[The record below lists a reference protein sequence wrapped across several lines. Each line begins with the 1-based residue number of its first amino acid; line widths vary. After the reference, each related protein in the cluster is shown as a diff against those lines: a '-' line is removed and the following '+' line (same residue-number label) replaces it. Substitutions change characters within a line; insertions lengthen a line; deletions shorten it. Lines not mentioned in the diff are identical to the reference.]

1 MTQELIR
8 KELARAEEFYTKW
21 MDEGHYD
28 RANLALRAIDKLREA
43 LIEAICSEDPYTT
56 AADIR
61 YFESEEG
68 ETDCVTGC
76 DPAEYEDEDW
86 SDQSAHSYT
95 L

>member
-1 MTQELIR
+1 MVRLIR
-8 KELARAEEFYTKW
+8 EDMLAEDSAYTS
-21 MDEGHYD
+21 D
-28 RANLALRAIDKLREA
+28 
-43 LIEAICSEDPYTT
+43 
-56 AADIR
+56 ADIR

-76 DPAEYEDEDW
+76 DPAEYEDW

>member
-1 MTQELIR
+1 MYNVMTDTAIRKAIRLLRTARDAQDSQIMIDGMIDELIR
-8 KELARAEEFYTKW
+8 R
-21 MDEGHYD
+21 
-28 RANLALRAIDKLREA
+28 NN
-43 LIEAICSEDPYTT
+43 DPYTT

-86 SDQSAHSYT
+86 TDQSAHSYT

>member
-1 MTQELIR
+1 MYNAMTDTAIRKAIKILRKNRDEGRDAQDSQIMIDGMIDELIR
-8 KELARAEEFYTKW
+8 RNT
-21 MDEGHYD
+21 
-28 RANLALRAIDKLREA
+28 
-43 LIEAICSEDPYTT
+43 DPYTT

-76 DPAEYEDEDW
+76 DPAEYEDW

>member
-1 MTQELIR
+1 MYNAMTDTAIRKALKILRKNRDEGRDAQEAQIMIDGMIDELIR
-8 KELARAEEFYTKW
+8 RNT
-21 MDEGHYD
+21 
-28 RANLALRAIDKLREA
+28 
-43 LIEAICSEDPYTT
+43 DPYTT

-86 SDQSAHSYT
+86 SDQSAYSYT

>member
-1 MTQELIR
+1 MYNAMTDTAIRKALKILRKNRDEGRDAQEAQIMIDGMIDELIR
-8 KELARAEEFYTKW
+8 R
-21 MDEGHYD
+21 
-28 RANLALRAIDKLREA
+28 NN
-43 LIEAICSEDPYTT
+43 DPYTT

-86 SDQSAHSYT
+86 SDQSAYSYT